1 IPLIFVE
8 LYFYKNGY
16 VRMPINW
23 LKRSVVIGMLVLVS
37 VIMPAA
43 LGHRSNPD
51 VTPLPILSDWY
62 FLGLYQMYKYL
73 EPVVATYITMVIPVS
88 VILLPFIET
97 AITGA
102 EKNIMKRPFMLMVTI
117 MGGLTWVVFSA
128 LIIINIAN
136 IHTDPP

>member
-73 EPVVATYITMVIPVS
+73 EPVVATEITMIIPLS
-88 VILLPFIET
+88 VILLPFIDSW
-97 AITGA
+97 ITGPA
-102 EKNIMKRPFMLMVTI
+102 KDIAKRPLIFMITI
-117 MGGLTWVVFSA
+117 MGALCWVAFSF
-128 LIIINIAN
+128 LIIFNIAN
-136 IHTDPP
+136 IHN

>member
-73 EPVVATYITMVIPVS
+73 EPVVATEITMVIPLS
-88 VILLPFIET
+88 VILIPFIEC
-97 AITGA
+97 AVTGP
-102 EKNIMKRPFMLMVTI
+102 EKDLSKRPLMFMVTL
-117 MGGLTWVVFSA
+117 MGFINWVAFSL
-128 LIIINIAN
+128 LIIAN
-136 IHTDPP
+136 IA